1 MSFFYTKGIGM
12 AGMAAAVP
20 SKIIDAETL
29 TKKFEKEYI
38 EKFIKST
45 GISSC
50 HQTYENQ
57 TASDLG
63 YVAAEHLLG
72 SKGIDRNQIGIL
84 IFVSTS
90 PDYRK
95 PATSCV
101 LQKRLGLKQDCA
113 CIDLVH
119 GCAGFMYGH
128 QTMQSLMQ
136 TSECSY
142 GLLITAET
150 SSKVIDQNNS
160 NCMMFGDAGAATLY
174 ARDENATNITLLKAD
189 GNRYK
194 TLIVPSGGF
203 RDMHPEKDYFVTED
217 GEKYS
222 KYLMYMDGME
232 IFNFSCNDVL
242 ITINEYL
249 NKLNKKADDFDLFAC
264 HQANHFI
271 LQRLMKK
278 LALPKDKVPV
288 CLDRY
293 GNTSSASIPLVLC
306 DFYGKKQGMTQK
318 ILSSGFGVGLAW
330 GVTSFDVMVD
340 DILPVIETDV
350 TYDEGII
357 S

>member
-1 MSFFYTKGIGM
+1 MSFFYTKGVAIESI
-12 AGMAAAVP
+12 AAAVP

-29 TKKFEKEYI
+29 TKKFNKEYI
-38 EKFIKST
+38 DKFIKST

-50 HQTYENQ
+50 HQALDNQ

-63 YVAAEHLLG
+63 FAAAEHLLNT
-72 SKGIDRNQIGIL
+72 KGINRNQIGIL

-101 LQKRLGLKQDCA
+101 LQKRLGLSQDCA

-119 GCAGFMYGH
+119 GCAGFIYGH
-128 QTMQSLMQ
+128 QTMQAMMQ
-136 TSECSY
+136 TSEFNY

-174 ARDENATNITLLKAD
+174 VRDENTTNLTVLKAD

-194 TLIVPSGGF
+194 NLIIPSGGF
-203 RDMHPEKDYFVTED
+203 RDMHPEKEYFLTEN

-222 KYLMYMDGME
+222 KFLMYMDGME

-249 NKLNKKADDFDLFAC
+249 DRLGKKADDFDLFAC
-264 HQANHFI
+264 HQANNFI
-271 LQRLMKK
+271 IQRLTKK
-278 LALPKDKVPV
+278 LGLPKEKVPV

-306 DFYGKKQGMTQK
+306 DFFGKKQGVKQT
-318 ILSSGFGVGLAW
+318 ILASGFGLGLAW
-330 GVTSFDVMVD
+330 GVTSFDIMVD
-340 DILPVIETDV
+340 NILPVIETDV
-350 TYDEGII
+350 TFDEGIFK
-357 S
+357 